1 MGITRGQWNLA
12 PLSTEAEETRET
24 KARGV
29 FVTGTSTEI
38 GKTVVAAALAR
49 TLTGEGKRVAVF
61 KPCVTGMDEF
71 PGYDEAA
78 AIEAAHGAAGD
89 TTAGSAT
96 AGDGAPSG
104 VGLPDHALLRL
115 AASSSQSDD
124 EIAPY
129 RYDPPMSPH
138 LAAGLAGE
146 EIDPERVM
154 AAARAA
160 AAGVDAIVCEGVGG
174 LLVPLSP
181 TWSVRSLAVEL
192 GYPLVVVAPPGLGSI
207 NHTLL
212 TVESAR
218 QVGLKIAAIVLNPWP
233 ADPTPIEADNR
244 ETIAALSGVPVI
256 TLPQLDLTD
265 LRTWPEL
272 RVPSQS

>member
-1 MGITRGQWNLA
+1 
-12 PLSTEAEETRET
+12 
-24 KARGV
+24 
-29 FVTGTSTEI
+29 
-38 GKTVVAAALAR
+38 VVSAVLAR
-49 TLTGEGKRVAVF
+49 TLAADGQRVAVF

-71 PGYDEAA
+71 PGYDEAEARA
-78 AIEAAHGAAGD
+78 AVADTVIAVGSGVLPSAADLPDQAVLRAAAG
-89 TTAGSAT
+89 
-96 AGDGAPSG
+96 
-104 VGLPDHALLRL
+104 
-115 AASSSQSDD
+115 SSQSDA

-160 AAGVDAIVCEGVGG
+160 AAGADAIVCEGVGG
-174 LLVPLSP
+174 LLVPLTP

-192 GYPLVVVAPPGLGSI
+192 GYPLVVVAPPGLGTI

-218 QVGLKIAAIVLNPWP
+218 SVGLKIAAIVLNPWP
-233 ADPTPIEADNR
+233 SHPSEIELDNR
-244 ETIAALSGVPVI
+244 ETIAALSGIEVLALSPV
-256 TLPQLDLTD
+256 DLTD
-265 LRTWPEL
+265 LSTWPEL
-272 RVPSQS
+272 RVPG